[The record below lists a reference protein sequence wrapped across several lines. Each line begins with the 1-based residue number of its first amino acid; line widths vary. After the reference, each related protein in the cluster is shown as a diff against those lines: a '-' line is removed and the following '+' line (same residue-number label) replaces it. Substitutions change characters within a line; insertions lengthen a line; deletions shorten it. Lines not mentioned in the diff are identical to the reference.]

1 MRRILTIATAA
12 MIAVAGS
19 VLVAQKVTNP
29 AELDAAMKK
38 IGPAQGAAGKAIQSG
53 NFADAKAQVA
63 IVKQTLTDAEK
74 FWVMNKKDD
83 AIAFSKDSIA
93 KVTAV
98 EQALSAPAPDQQA
111 VLAAFK
117 AVGGTCGACHTSV
130 PLNRRSQIR
139 SGAIVDGCEGCGA
152 ILYPS
157 EAAGSA

>member
-53 NFADAKAQVA
+53 SFADAKAQVA
-63 IVKQTLTDAEK
+63 IVKATLIGAQN
-74 FWVMNKKDD
+74 FWEINKKDD

-98 EQALSAPAPDQQA
+98 EEALSAPAPDQQA

-117 AVGGTCGACHTSV
+117 AVGGTCGACHKTYRV
-130 PLNRRSQIR
+130 QDENMQY
-139 SGAIVDGCEGCGA
+139 
-152 ILYPS
+152 ILKP
-157 EAAGSA
+157 GTI

>member
-12 MIAVAGS
+12 MIAVAGT
-19 VLVAQKVTNP
+19 VLVAQKVTSP

-38 IGPAQGAAGKAIQSG
+38 IGPAQGAAGKAIQSSD
-53 NFADAKAQVA
+53 FAAAKAQVA
-63 IVKQTLTDAEK
+63 IVKQTLTDAEN
-74 FWVMNKKDD
+74 FWVTNKKDD

-117 AVGGTCGACHTSV
+117 AVGGTCGACHKTYRV
-130 PLNRRSQIR
+130 QDENMQY
-139 SGAIVDGCEGCGA
+139 
-152 ILYPS
+152 ILKP
-157 EAAGSA
+157 GTI

>member
-1 MRRILTIATAA
+1 MRRIFTIATAMLVA
-12 MIAVAGS
+12 AAGS
-19 VLVAQKVTNP
+19 VLVAQKVTTP

-53 NFADAKAQVA
+53 SFADAKAQVA
-63 IVKQTLTDAEK
+63 VVKQALTDAEN

-83 AIAFSKDSIA
+83 AVMMSKDSIA

-117 AVGGTCGACHTSV
+117 MVGATCGACHKQYRAQDE
-130 PLNRRSQIR
+130 NMQY
-139 SGAIVDGCEGCGA
+139 
-152 ILYPS
+152 ILKP
-157 EAAGSA
+157 GTI